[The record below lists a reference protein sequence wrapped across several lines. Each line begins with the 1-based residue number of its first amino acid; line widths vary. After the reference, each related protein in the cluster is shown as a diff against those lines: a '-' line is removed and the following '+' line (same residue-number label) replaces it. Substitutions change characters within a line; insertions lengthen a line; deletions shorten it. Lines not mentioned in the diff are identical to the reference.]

1 MIAISVGSK
10 STNQLLAH
18 HYFGKQ
24 LHSINNN
31 REMIPSLSLE
41 TAELAEDLSSFKS
54 LTDFQKEIYSLYQSK
69 QWKSAEILARFDLSH
84 CISNGKSQHFSLAI
98 LAECAWEQHQYVHAK
113 QFYQRLYAYDEN
125 QYRWKE
131 AQCLHKLG
139 CPVEAAGVLEQIP
152 HNCRTLSMNM
162 MLGDLYEANT
172 RHSSATAAYLHA
184 LRQNPFALEA
194 AERLAKLGADRNVIL
209 DAMNEGARSKG
220 IGPSAELENVQE
232 LVSALVAKH
241 KFQTATAL
249 QQLTKLGQIYPDN
262 IYLLLK
268 LANVHLCMSDPR
280 SAEMTFERIRSQE
293 ITQIDSMDQYAHIL
307 GREHRIDDLNAL
319 AESLLAVDDKRPEAW
334 ATLAIYYEALEDHG
348 KATTF
353 LEKAIALDQ
362 RHAFSFRLRG
372 AMLMTDGRP
381 EHASVA
387 FFRSNIIEADIAN
400 YEGLVDAYIA
410 AGKFKEA
417 IASAKEAIS
426 LAPRDP
432 RAITLVG
439 LALAHGS
446 TDRQGGPNG
455 QGLDKAKRTLR
466 KALSFNPS
474 SLRPLFALIDLYIR
488 EGEIDSAI
496 EVLQQG
502 LEGSSCV
509 QNDMYGLD
517 HISNR
522 LGEVY
527 ALGERYLDA
536 ITCFHKALG
545 INPELHEAQRN
556 LDRVEKL
563 IRGHEP
569 ESLDDLSV
577 ESPHL

>member
-1 MIAISVGSK
+1 
-10 STNQLLAH
+10 
-18 HYFGKQ
+18 
-24 LHSINNN
+24 
-31 REMIPSLSLE
+31 MIPSFSLE
-41 TAELAEDLSSFKS
+41 AGDIEEDLSSFKS
-54 LTDFQKEIYSLYQSK
+54 LTDFQKEIYSLYKAK
-69 QWKSAEILARFDLSH
+69 QWKSAEILARFDLSQCKTKGRSH
-84 CISNGKSQHFSLAI
+84 HFPLAI
-98 LAECAWEQHQYVHAK
+98 LAECAFEQNQYVHAK
-113 QFYQRLYAYDEN
+113 QFYQQLYVFDEN
-125 QYRWKE
+125 KYRWKE
-131 AQCLHKLG
+131 ARCLEKLG

-152 HNCRTLSMNM
+152 HNSRTLSMNM

-172 RHSSATAAYLHA
+172 RSSSATAAYLHA

-194 AERLAKLGADRNVIL
+194 AERLAKLGTDRNIIL
-209 DAMNEGARSKG
+209 NAMKEGSQNKG
-220 IGPSAELENVQE
+220 LDESIELEHMQE
-232 LVSALVAKH
+232 LVSALVAKY

-249 QQLTKLGQIYPDN
+249 QQLTKLESMYPDN
-262 IYLLLK
+262 VYLLLK
-268 LANVHLCMSDPR
+268 LANLHLCMNDPR

-293 ITQIDSMDQYAHIL
+293 ISQIDDMDQYAHIL
-307 GREHRIDDLNAL
+307 GREHRIDDLNEL
-319 AESLLAVDDKRPEAW
+319 AESLLEVDDKRPEAW
-334 ATLAIYYEALEDHG
+334 ATLAIYYEALEDHS

-387 FFRSNIIEADIAN
+387 FFRSNIIEPDIAN

-446 TDRQGGPNG
+446 SDRQGGPNG

-488 EGEIDSAI
+488 EGEIDLAI
-496 EVLQQG
+496 EALQQG
-502 LEGSSCV
+502 LEGSSSV

-522 LGEVY
+522 LGEVF

-536 ITCFHKALG
+536 ITCFHRALG
-545 INPELHEAQRN
+545 INPDLHEAQRN

-563 IRGHEP
+563 MRGHEP
-569 ESLDDLSV
+569 ESLDDLSIDNI
-577 ESPHL
+577 SPQE

>member
-1 MIAISVGSK
+1 MTPAISAAACDV
-10 STNQLLAH
+10 
-18 HYFGKQ
+18 
-24 LHSINNN
+24 
-31 REMIPSLSLE
+31 
-41 TAELAEDLSSFKS
+41 EDDFSSFKS
-54 LTDFQKEIYSLYQSK
+54 SLSEFQKEIYSLYKEK
-69 QWKSAEILARFDLSH
+69 QWKSAEILARFDLSQCNTKGRSH
-84 CISNGKSQHFSLAI
+84 HFPLAI
-98 LAECAWEQHQYVHAK
+98 LAECALEQNQYVHAK
-113 QFYQRLYAYDEN
+113 QFYQKLYIFDVHK
-125 QYRWKE
+125 YRWKE
-131 AQCLHKLG
+131 AQCLDKLG

-152 HNCRTLSMNM
+152 LNARTLSMNM

-172 RHSSATAAYLHA
+172 KNLSALAAYLQA
-184 LRQNPFALEA
+184 LRQHPFALEA

-209 DAMNEGARSKG
+209 DAMEEGARNKG
-220 IGPSAELENVQE
+220 LEASIEMENMRE

-249 QQLTKLGQIYPDN
+249 QQLAKLDHVYPDN
-262 IYLLLK
+262 VYLLQK
-268 LANVHLCMSDPR
+268 LANLHLCMNDPR

-293 ITQIDSMDQYAHIL
+293 ISQMDDMDQYAHIL
-307 GREHRIDDLNAL
+307 GREHRIDDLNEL
-319 AESLLAVDDKRPEAW
+319 AESLLDVDDKRPEAW

-348 KATTF
+348 KATAF

-372 AMLMTDGRP
+372 AMLMTDSRP

-387 FFRSNIIEADIAN
+387 FFRSNIIEPDIAN

-446 TDRQGGPNG
+446 SDRQGGPNG

-488 EGEIDSAI
+488 EGEIDLAI
-496 EVLQQG
+496 EALQQG
-502 LEGSSCV
+502 LEGSSSV

-522 LGEVY
+522 LGEVF
-527 ALGERYLDA
+527 ALGKRYLDA
-536 ITCFHKALG
+536 ITCFHRALG
-545 INPELHEAQRN
+545 MNPDLHEAQQN
-556 LDRVEKL
+556 LDRVDKL
-563 IRGHEP
+563 MRKRAHHDGIET
-569 ESLDDLSV
+569 LL
-577 ESPHL
+577 